1 MKRYHLSLFFNSMAS
16 QRKEPYNLAF
26 SEQSM
31 KRVLVTGGSGFIG
44 LNCISELLE
53 KGVEVHVLDVEMPAN
68 SHPLINHMNISWF
81 LGSILDEEIVDKAM
95 NGCDAVVHLAAQSSV
110 PESMKDPARTMAINL
125 DGTKNIHS
133 SALKCGVSRIVFASS
148 AAVYGAPDYLP
159 LTEESPCS
167 PQSPYGQ
174 SKFDAERFLMNQES
188 PNVSSIALRFFNVY
202 GATSFG
208 RGRGVIPSIF
218 DEINNNQRC
227 VLFGEGKQ
235 TRDFVHVHDVVC
247 AILLSLDCEIQ
258 ENRSFNICSNTS
270 ISMLELQQY
279 IGEVFR
285 KRGHKIG
292 HELIFKPSRGGDI
305 LHSLGSYSK
314 ASMELGWSP
323 KEKFLSSLDDFYPIE

>member
-1 MKRYHLSLFFNSMAS
+1 
-16 QRKEPYNLAF
+16 
-26 SEQSM
+26 M

-44 LNCISELLE
+44 LNCVSALL
-53 KGVEVHVLDVEMPAN
+53 KHGVEVHVLDVEMPAKSN
-68 SHPLINHMNISWF
+68 PLINHMNLSWF
-81 LGSILDEEIVDKAM
+81 LGSILDREVVDTAM

-110 PESMKDPARTMAINL
+110 PESMKDPARTLAINL

-148 AAVYGAPDYLP
+148 AAVYGVPEQLP

-174 SKFDAERFLMNQES
+174 SKFDAEHFLMNQES
-188 PNVSSIALRFFNVY
+188 SNLSSIALRFFNVY
-202 GATSFG
+202 GVTSYG
-208 RGRGVIPSIF
+208 RGRGVIPSMF

-227 VLFGEGKQ
+227 ILFGEGKQ
-235 TRDFVHVHDVVC
+235 TRDFVHVHDVVH
-247 AILLSLDCEIQ
+247 AILLSLDNENQ
-258 ENRSFNICSNTS
+258 ENRTFNICSNLA
-270 ISMLELQQY
+270 ISMFELQQY

-292 HELIFKPSRGGDI
+292 HELIFKPSRDGDI

-323 KEKFLSSLDDFYPIE
+323 KENFLSSIDDFYPIE

>member
-1 MKRYHLSLFFNSMAS
+1 MAR

-53 KGVEVHVLDVEMPAN
+53 KGVEVHVLDVEMPAK
-68 SHPLINHMNISWF
+68 SHPIIDNSNLSWF
-81 LGSILDEEIVDKAM
+81 LGSILDTDVVDTAM

-110 PESMKDPARTMAINL
+110 PESMKDPARTMVINF

-148 AAVYGAPDYLP
+148 AAVYGAPAQVP

-188 PNVSSIALRFFNVY
+188 SRLSSIALRFFNVY
-202 GATSFG
+202 GATPYG
-208 RGRGVIPSIF
+208 RGRGVIPSIY
-218 DEINNNQRC
+218 DEISNKQRC
-227 VLFGEGKQ
+227 ILFGEGEQ
-235 TRDFVHVHDVVC
+235 TRDFVHVHDVVS

-258 ENRSFNICSNTS
+258 ENRTFNICSNTS
-270 ISMLELQQY
+270 ISMFELQQY
-279 IGEVFR
+279 IGEIFQ
-285 KRGHKIG
+285 KRGHNTG
-292 HELIFKPSRGGDI
+292 YELVFKPNRDGDI

-314 ASMELGWSP
+314 AALDLGWSP
-323 KEKFLSSLDDFYPIE
+323 KEDFLASMHEYFPIE